1 MNANDSGL
9 PPDDDLT
16 LEQDPPRPPVAGL
29 PHEIGGFRILGKL
42 GEGGMGIVY
51 EAEQRDPS
59 RKVALKIV
67 RGGRFVDDQELQM
80 FRREIETL
88 ARLTHPNI
96 AALYE
101 AGRTDDGQ
109 HFFTM
114 ELALGETLAA
124 WTRQHLGGDAPRP
137 AQVRERLRLFVTIC
151 QAVNYAHQRGV
162 IHRDLKP
169 SNILV
174 TGAGP
179 RSSTSASRASRMR
192 TWRR

>member
-1 MNANDSGL
+1 
-9 PPDDDLT
+9 
-16 LEQDPPRPPVAGL
+16 
-29 PHEIGGFRILGKL
+29 
-42 GEGGMGIVY
+42 MGIVY
-51 EAEQRDPS
+51 EAEQQDPN
-59 RKVALKIV
+59 RRVALKVV
-67 RGGRFVDDQELQM
+67 RGGDFVDDLDLRM

-96 AALYE
+96 AAIYE

-114 ELALGETLAA
+114 ELVRGETLAA
-124 WTRQHLGGDAPRP
+124 WTRQHLGGDAPGP

-151 QAVNYAHQRGV
+151 EAVNYAHQRGV

-174 TGAGP
+174 DRRRRR
-179 RSSTSASRASRMR
+179 RSSTSASRASPMR